1 VSPPPRPPLWRSL
14 GRARRGR
21 CPHCAG
27 GAVLASWFKVR
38 PRCPACGLRFERGH
52 DEEQDYWLGA
62 YLLNF
67 LVTETVFGV
76 ALLLVLLATWPDP
89 PWTPILFG
97 GGVLMVLMPIAFYPL
112 SKTLW
117 LAVDLVF
124 RPAQPDD
131 FAA

>member
-1 VSPPPRPPLWRSL
+1 M
-14 GRARRGR
+14 
-21 CPHCAG
+21 
-27 GAVLASWFKVR
+27 GAVLASWFTVR
-38 PRCPACGLRFERGH
+38 PRCSACGLRFERG
-52 DEEQDYWLGA
+52 DEEERDYWLGA
-62 YLLNF
+62 YTLNF

-76 ALLLVLLATWPDP
+76 GLLLALLATWPHP
-89 PWTPILFG
+89 PWTPILFAG
-97 GGVLMVLMPIAFYPL
+97 GALMVLVPIAFYLL